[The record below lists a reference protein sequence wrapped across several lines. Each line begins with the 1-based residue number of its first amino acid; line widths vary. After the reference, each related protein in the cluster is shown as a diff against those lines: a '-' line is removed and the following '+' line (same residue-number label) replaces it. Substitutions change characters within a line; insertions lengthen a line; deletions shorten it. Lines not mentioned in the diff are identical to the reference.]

1 MRVHLDLPKSGAV
14 DDFEI
19 DVFSHRPPEEIGHSG
34 NQLIDVGQLGVERL
48 AAREGKQP
56 LRQHRG
62 ALRAVRGVG
71 DHARQSIWRRVAP
84 GLQAALGDLQIA
96 ADDGEQIVEIMRYAA
111 GQLSDRFHLL
121 RLPEHVLG
129 LAPVHAF
136 LRQRQ
141 LGRAKLGRGRQ
152 RKDFRQQ
159 RP

>member
-1 MRVHLDLPKSGAV
+1 
-14 DDFEI
+14 
-19 DVFSHRPPEEIGHSG
+19 
-34 NQLIDVGQLGVERL
+34 
-48 AAREGKQP
+48 
-56 LRQHRG
+56 
-62 ALRAVRGVG
+62 
-71 DHARQSIWRRVAP
+71 
-84 GLQAALGDLQIA
+84 LQAALGDLQIA